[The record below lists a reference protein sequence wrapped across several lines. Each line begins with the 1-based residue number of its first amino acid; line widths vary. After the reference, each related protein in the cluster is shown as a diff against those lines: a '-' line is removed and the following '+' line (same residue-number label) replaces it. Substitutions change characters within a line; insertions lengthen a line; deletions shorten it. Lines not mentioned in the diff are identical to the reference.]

1 MQYVHLSTILIK
13 TYDFIRKFEQP
24 KCLLQTKHKHQD
36 QSNTLAEYLSQSTFI
51 DTTVGQI
58 LHTCTGT
65 CTAMARADES
75 STLASRLVFSSCS
88 LLRSCLLTPSAA
100 SRLEARPCSRAS
112 SFSASISREPDCFNS
127 AETQKRVSLLPLGV
141 CTVLIYHLVS
151 FTVNL
156 PLSLSTA
163 LSFSSLSFSS
173 LACCPWRLFS
183 AAVVCSNVSFTYK
196 HMAQCTSNTFTN
208 KPAHKRTNQ

>member
-1 MQYVHLSTILIK
+1 
-13 TYDFIRKFEQP
+13 
-24 KCLLQTKHKHQD
+24 
-36 QSNTLAEYLSQSTFI
+36 
-51 DTTVGQI
+51 
-58 LHTCTGT
+58 
-65 CTAMARADES
+65 MARADES

-163 LSFSSLSFSS
+163 LSFSSLSCSS
-173 LACCPWRLFS
+173 LVCCSWRLVS
-183 AAVVCSNVSFTYK
+183 AAVVCSRVSFTYK
-196 HMAQCTSNTFTN
+196 HTEPCVNNTTIN
-208 KPAHKRTNQ
+208 TAVHILTQL